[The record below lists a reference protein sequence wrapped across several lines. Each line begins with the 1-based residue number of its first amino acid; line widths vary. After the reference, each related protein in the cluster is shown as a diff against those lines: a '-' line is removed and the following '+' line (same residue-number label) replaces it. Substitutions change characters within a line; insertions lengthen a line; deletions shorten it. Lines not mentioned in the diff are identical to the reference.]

1 MKDREER
8 GRGELW
14 GRRLPARR
22 DRRDFSGGGGGEARR
37 VRERDESD
45 GDRRELFSE
54 RDRDREKGERGRV
67 LLFSECIAERTREEV
82 SLLECIIVCVCVG
95 VSSAL
100 NIIMANETN
109 THTTK
114 HLSFFGFVYVRWHV
128 K

>member
-1 MKDREER
+1 MMKDREER
-8 GRGELW
+8 GEGELW

-67 LLFSECIAERTREEV
+67 LLFFP
-82 SLLECIIVCVCVG
+82 
-95 VSSAL
+95 SAL
-100 NIIMANETN
+100 PSARE
-109 THTTK
+109 K
-114 HLSFFGFVYVRWHV
+114 R
-128 K
+128 